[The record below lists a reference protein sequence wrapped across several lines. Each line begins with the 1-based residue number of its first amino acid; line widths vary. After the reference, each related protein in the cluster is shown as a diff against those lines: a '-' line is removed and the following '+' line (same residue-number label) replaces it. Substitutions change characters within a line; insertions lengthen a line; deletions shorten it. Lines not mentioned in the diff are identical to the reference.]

1 LSSSLDYQ
9 ETLANVA
16 RLVVPQLADW
26 FAVDLVD
33 AGGQFELIEIA
44 HKDPEQVRWARRL
57 REQYPID
64 PHAPTGAPHVARS
77 GQSELY
83 TEITDEMLVAGAR

>member
-33 AGGQFELIEIA
+33 AGDNL
-44 HKDPEQVRWARRL
+44 
-57 REQYPID
+57 
-64 PHAPTGAPHVARS
+64 S
-77 GQSELY
+77 
-83 TEITDEMLVAGAR
+83 